1 MAVTSGFY
9 NSVSGDRKYNA
20 LQMSSIFD
28 GIIED
33 GVYSTIGDHFS
44 VTAGTGNTVIVGT
57 GRAWFNH
64 TWTLNDADYPVI
76 LEPSEVVLNRYDAI
90 VIEVNGSNAVRGN
103 SIKVIKGTPGSSPS
117 KPSLAKGDNN
127 IWQHPLAYVY
137 VPAGSSSISQSNIE
151 YVVGKS
157 ECPFVVA
164 AVQSVNIDALVAQW
178 QNEFDTWFDNL
189 EIQLS
194 GDVAGNLQ
202 NQINQKV
209 DKGNVIDNLEDLV
222 ANQANGMIAGALAV
236 SKLISNLSGI
246 GQVAEVGNYGEW
258 NLPTSVYYQIGNK
271 TQVVN
276 NAYYQTSTEN
286 SIITIKQAGIYLV
299 TFNTKC
305 VISSERGTI
314 WTRLTKN
321 NAEMETMQ
329 NNGNTGYIGVAYSK
343 VVKLDAG
350 DKINAYMSATGT
362 IKSTGYDSLSVVR
375 ISA

>member
-44 VTAGTGNTVIVGT
+44 VTAGTGNTIIVGT

-117 KPSLAKGDNN
+117 KPSLVKGDNN

-178 QNEFDTWFDNL
+178 QDEFDTWFDNL
-189 EIQLS
+189 EYQLS

-209 DKGNVIDNLEDLV
+209 DKAKVIDNLEDVV
-222 ANQANGMIAGALAV
+222 ANQANGMIAGAKA
-236 SKLISNLSGI
+236 
-246 GQVAEVGNYGEW
+246 VAELNGKLNG
-258 NLPTSVYYQIGNK
+258 
-271 TQVVN
+271 
-276 NAYYQTSTEN
+276 
-286 SIITIKQAGIYLV
+286 IKA
-299 TFNTKC
+299 T
-305 VISSERGTI
+305 
-314 WTRLTKN
+314 TKN
-321 NAEMETMQ
+321 YRMTLEPSSYVGGNFGRIQIPKADLDQYGIIVGVSFGGDSTAPGNAHVLYESDPNDTWV
-329 NNGNTGYIGVAYSK
+329 YASCVD
-343 VVKLDAG
+343 V
-350 DKINAYMSATGT
+350 TGT
-362 IKSTGYDSLSVVR
+362 LRVSFIKT
-375 ISA
+375 